1 MQTWAKRGVRAALV
15 TGGMLAAGSGVAS
28 ASEDCP
34 DRPAPPLGETT
45 LPQGAEVLDDGTP
58 RRNGLCFAGELF
70 PTDAPRNNPAP
81 GKHTVAALTG
91 TIDPVTEVIPV
102 VEDALTQEIPRVPEQ
117 PTTGRHRSADPETT
131 EIPVIV
137 PEPATEPAQRPEP
150 SETTPERPASGGRH
164 ALEAESGSPAEGFH
178 HSPDSSAAIGDVV
191 HDTRGTIAV
200 PTIRDLDAPLVV
212 PADDPATVDG
222 FAAES
227 TRSIVELWK
236 SSLGK
241 TAPAPVGDLPGAL
254 LSPQTVDL
262 TSAGLPAKK
271 LRTVPRELLDSAV
284 STVPAARR
292 QAQEF
297 LPLHVPGDMQHQVTE
312 IPDPSE
318 VEELV
323 AAPAPS
329 AEEAEPSRITQVLR
343 GELLPEQRT
352 DEPAAPEF
360 STAPELSEVV
370 VFTVDELTAALPE
383 RDEVA
388 RNPFRRSA
396 RTAPAGGMALP
407 VVDGG
412 GALPTVTVAQGET
425 LASVF
430 GNSVTEQLGNGALRD
445 VVGRV

>member
-45 LPQGAEVLDDGTP
+45 FPQGADVLDDGTP

-70 PTDAPRNNPAP
+70 PTDTPRNNPAP

-91 TIDPVTEVIPV
+91 PIDPVTEVIPV
-102 VEDALTQEIPRVPEQ
+102 VDDVLTQEIPRVPEQ
-117 PTTGRHRSADPETT
+117 PTTGRHRSTDPETT
-131 EIPVIV
+131 EIPVID
-137 PEPATEPAQRPEP
+137 PEPTTERAPRPDP
-150 SETTPERPASGGRH
+150 SETTSGPPASSGRH

-178 HSPDSSAAIGDVV
+178 RSSNSSDAIGDVV
-191 HDTRGTIAV
+191 HDTRGAIVV
-200 PTIRDLDAPLVV
+200 PTIRDHEAPLVV
-212 PADDPATVDG
+212 PAVDPATVDG

-227 TRSIVELWK
+227 TQSIVELWK

-241 TAPAPVGDLPGAL
+241 TVPAPAGEPL
-254 LSPQTVDL
+254 LSPRTVDL

-271 LRTVPRELLDSAV
+271 LHTVPRELLDSAV

-292 QAQEF
+292 EAQEF

-312 IPDPSE
+312 IPNPSE
-318 VEELV
+318 AAELV
-323 AAPAPS
+323 VAPAPR
-329 AEEAEPSRITQVLR
+329 AEESEPSRITQVLR
-343 GELLPEQRT
+343 GELLPEPRA
-352 DEPAAPEF
+352 DEPAAAPAF

-370 VFTVDELTAALPE
+370 VFTADELAVALPE

-388 RNPFRRSA
+388 RNPFRRST
-396 RTAPAGGMALP
+396 RTAPTGGMSLP
-407 VVDGG
+407 VVDDG

-430 GNSVTEQLGNGALRD
+430 GNPVTEQLRAGALLRD
-445 VVGRV
+445 VAGRA